1 MDVAPND
8 TRTIEGEQ
16 LTAWAVLAGGTHVR
30 MDFTGNDGRPRRIV
44 LPFDVVASL
53 LMTLPRMMQAAL
65 DARFPDGSLRFVQ
78 RLGTWQIEQA
88 AGNAD
93 LILKLGTPDGF
104 EVAFALNE
112 PDADSL
118 GAALLKTPDTGQT
131 KKRRPN

>member
-1 MDVAPND
+1 M
-8 TRTIEGEQ
+8 
-16 LTAWAVLAGGTHVR
+16 
-30 MDFTGNDGRPRRIV
+30 

-65 DARFPDGSLRFVQ
+65 DARFPEGSLRFVQ
-78 RLGTWQIEQA
+78 RPGTWQIEEA

-118 GAALLKTPDTGQT
+118 GAALLKAPDTGQT
-131 KKRRPN
+131 RKRRPN

>member
-30 MDFTGNDGRPRRIV
+30 MDFTGTDGRSRRIV

-53 LMTLPRMMQAAL
+53 LMTLPRMLQAAL

-78 RLGTWQIEQA
+78 RLGAWQIEQA
-88 AGNAD
+88 AGNAE

-104 EVAFALNE
+104 EVAFALNK

-118 GAALLKTPDTGQT
+118 GAALLTAPDYCQT
-131 KKRRPN
+131 KIRGPN

>member
-1 MDVAPND
+1 MRATGQHSP
-8 TRTIEGEQ
+8 GGK
-16 LTAWAVLAGGTHVR
+16 LLALNRAGV
-30 MDFTGNDGRPRRIV
+30 DGRPRRIV

-78 RLGTWQIEQA
+78 RFGTWQTEQA

-118 GAALLKTPDTGQT
+118 GAALLKAPDTGQT
-131 KKRRPN
+131 RKRRPN